1 MAKKITLIE
10 PTAQMPDSP
19 ESFSRK
25 KEKVAAYARVSTD
38 HEEQASSL
46 AAQTDYYKKKI
57 LANPG
62 WEFAGIYADDGV
74 SGTSFH
80 RREEFNRMMQ
90 DCRDGKITM
99 ILTKSISR
107 FARNTVD
114 SIKFIREL
122 KALGIGVM
130 FEKENIWT
138 LDSKGEFLLTVM
150 SSIAQEESRSIS
162 ENVSWGHRKRMADGK
177 YSVAFSRFLG
187 YDQGK
192 DGEFVINEQEAVY
205 VRRIFSLYI
214 QGYSGFTIAE
224 IADEEGI
231 PTPSGN
237 GKWHASTIDNIVSN
251 EKYKGDALLQK
262 TFTKDFLTKEQKKNE
277 GELPQYYVKGGHP
290 AIVEPAL
297 FDYVQELVKQRAE
310 VTGHYSGQNPLSC
323 KMICGICGNYFGVRP
338 WHIVDDVWQCRE
350 RGKTGHTCANT
361 HIYDYALWYQLKQLL
376 MTFIGKRTVMVDCR
390 GLIKKHV
397 KDKKRR
403 DKALDFLD
411 RFLKADP
418 DTIEFGEE
426 PAYVIQMITIFPNNR
441 MKAKFIDGSKMSF
454 KLKRY
459 TPKLGWRKE
468 EKKTV
473 SSEEL
478 LKMLDERN
486 TETNDED
493 TKPPPA
499 PELLRK
505 HALTEED
512 KIMIGSLLRK
522 GAGYKKISKQLSL
535 NVNTVKSY
543 CRRHADEIKASG
555 LAAVTG
561 PSGIVFCKNC
571 GIEVKQNPKR
581 KVEIFCSDEC
591 RMKWWNT
598 HQEDINR
605 RSTAIYKFN
614 CQCCGKEFAAY
625 GHRGRKYCSHECYV
639 EARYGSAKK
648 NGTKADTP

>member
-10 PTAQMPDSP
+10 PTAQIPESP
-19 ESFSRK
+19 EDFSGR

-57 LANPG
+57 LANPE

-74 SGTSFH
+74 SGTSYH

-130 FEKENIWT
+130 FDKENIWT

-192 DGEFVINEQEAVY
+192 NGEFVINEKEAVY
-205 VRRIFSLYI
+205 VRRLFSLYI
-214 QGYSGFTIAE
+214 QGYTGFAIAGIAE
-224 IADEEGI
+224 EEGI
-231 PTPSGN
+231 PTPTGN
-237 GKWHASTIDNIVSN
+237 DKWRASTVDNIISN

-297 FDYVQELVKQRAE
+297 FDYVQELVKQRE
-310 VTGHYSGQNPLSC
+310 ESVNHYSGQNPFSC
-323 KMICGICGNYFGVRP
+323 KMICGVCGNYFGIRY
-338 WHIVDDVWQCRE
+338 WHIVDSVWGCRE
-350 RGKTGHTCANT
+350 RSKKGHTCVNT
-361 HIYDYALWYQLKQLL
+361 RIYDYALWYQLKQIML
-376 MTFIGKRTVMVDCR
+376 TFIGKRTVMADCQ
-390 GLIKKHV
+390 GLLKKHV
-397 KDKKRR
+397 KDARR
-403 DKALDFLD
+403 REKALVFLD

-426 PAYVIQMITIFPNNR
+426 PAHMIQTITIFPNSR
-441 MKAKFIDGSKMSF
+441 MKVKFIDGSKMSF
-454 KLKRY
+454 RLKRY
-459 TPKLGWRKE
+459 TPALGWRKE
-468 EKKTV
+468 EKKTL
-473 SSEEL
+473 SSDEL
-478 LKMLDERN
+478 LKLLDEAN
-486 TETNDED
+486 AETKNENKE
-493 TKPPPA
+493 TPPA
-499 PELLRK
+499 PALPRK
-505 HALTEED
+505 HALSEED
-512 KIMIGSLLRK
+512 KAMIGSLLRK
-522 GAGYKKISKQLSL
+522 GDGYKKIAKQLFL

-543 CRRHADEIKASG
+543 CRRHADEIKASEH
-555 LAAVTG
+555 AAAKT

-571 GIEVKQNPKR
+571 GIEVKQNPGR
-581 KVEIFCSDEC
+581 KEKIFCSDEC
-591 RMKWWNT
+591 RRKWWNT

-614 CQCCGKEFAAY
+614 CQCCGKAFAAY

-639 EARYGSAKK
+639 EARFGDSKK
-648 NGTKADTP
+648 NGTKTDES